1 MANRQLRIVKKSPPP
16 IIGIRSKYVE
26 KTESLQKLVPVA
38 QYVRMSDD
46 HQQYSIDNQK
56 AAIQEYA
63 VRHSFVIVRTY
74 DDPGKSGVIAK
85 NRLGLRDLL
94 KDVVSGKAE
103 YKAILV
109 YDVSRW
115 GRFPNT
121 DEAAHYE
128 FLCSSSGIPLHY

>member
-1 MANRQLRIVKKSPPP
+1 MPPAAP
-16 IIGIRSKYVE
+16 LIRSKCVE
-26 KTESLQKLVPVA
+26 KAEVLQQLVPAA
-38 QYVRMSDD
+38 QYVRMSDES
-46 HQQYSIDNQK
+46 QQYSIDKQK

-63 VRHSFVIVRTY
+63 ARHGLVVVRTY

-103 YKAILV
+103 YKVILV

-115 GRFPNT
+115 GRFPTRNN
-121 DEAAHYE
+121 
-128 FLCSSSGIPLHY
+128 LSSSQSSESSCGKRAAFMNDYGTNFC